1 MAQEYTYKGTYTYIY
16 TDQDSYEPLA
26 QIFHNNKDGK
36 QYLAYIHTDQIGI
49 PREMTDQFGNLL
61 WYGEYTAWGRLEKDE
76 RVYQNAHQPFRLQN
90 QYYDRETGLHYNLM
104 RYYEPDTGRF
114 VNQDPIGLL
123 GGDNLY
129 QFAPNVQIWIDP
141 WGLVRLIRY
150 KPRDT
155 ISAQNGARGTA
166 IDRAWRE
173 EKALVE
179 AGGGTRN
186 WTQAERDLIL
196 STKNKNLTSVMS
208 RAGYTGHHINSVELG
223 SLGQKWKGDPRNIV
237 FLPNSNHP
245 G

>member
-1 MAQEYTYKGTYTYIY
+1 M
-16 TDQDSYEPLA
+16 
-26 QIFHNNKDGK
+26 
-36 QYLAYIHTDQIGI
+36 
-49 PREMTDQFGNLL
+49 
-61 WYGEYTAWGRLEKDE
+61 
-76 RVYQNAHQPFRLQN
+76 
-90 QYYDRETGLHYNLM
+90 
-104 RYYEPDTGRF
+104 
-114 VNQDPIGLL
+114 NQDPIKLI

-129 QFAPNVQIWIDP
+129 QFALNTQAWIDP

-150 KPRDT
+150 KLRDT

-179 AGGGTRN
+179 VGGGTRN

-196 STKNKNLTSVMS
+196 NTKNKNLTSVMS
-208 RAGYTGHHINSVELG
+208 GAGYTGHHINSVELG

-245 G
+245 GGVDEHLHSNQGHRGRWTNLGSGRLIDRRVMLQQLKKCTR